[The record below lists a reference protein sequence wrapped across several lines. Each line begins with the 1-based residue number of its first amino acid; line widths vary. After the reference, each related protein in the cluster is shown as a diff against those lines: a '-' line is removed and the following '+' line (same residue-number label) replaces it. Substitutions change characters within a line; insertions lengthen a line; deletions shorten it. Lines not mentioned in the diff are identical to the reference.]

1 MFILE
6 NNRLQASEYL
16 SKFSRLVRLILQN
29 SQEAF
34 IPLEREV
41 EALKLYLELESLR
54 FENKFEYKISVDDNV
69 DTTVLKV
76 PPLVI
81 QPYAENA
88 IWHGLM
94 HKKEKGHLEIELYV
108 EEEILFCKITDDG
121 VGRKYA
127 TELKRKSNLGHRSM
141 GMRIT
146 ADRMAMVQQTNQ
158 TDTHI
163 NIRDLVLLM
172 EVPAVRRCYLKF
184 PLHSKLKRL
193 KFWIGRSRVGH

>member
-1 MFILE
+1 
-6 NNRLQASEYL
+6 
-16 SKFSRLVRLILQN
+16 
-29 SQEAF
+29 
-34 IPLEREV
+34 
-41 EALKLYLELESLR
+41 
-54 FENKFEYKISVDDNV
+54 VDENV

-94 HKKEKGHLEIELYV
+94 HKKEKGHLEIELYL
-108 EEEILFCKITDDG
+108 EEEILLCKITDDG

-127 TELKRKSNLGHRSM
+127 TELNRKSSLGHRSM

-146 ADRMAMVQQTNQ
+146 ADRIAMVQQKNQ

-163 NIRDLVLLM
+163 QVRDLVLANGSTGGT
-172 EVPAVRRCYLKF
+172 EVLLKIPA
-184 PLHSKLKRL
+184 
-193 KFWIGRSRVGH
+193 IQ